1 MVANLVQLQDKLK
14 DLSDKQLRD
23 IYSKGTVPQFL
34 VMTEMGR
41 RKEMQEEYQ
50 RNQQQQATTVAQDL
64 MSPATDMARTIGG
77 MAQPQNRM
85 SMQGQDLPIEQSMTT
100 MPMSPQPMANKLPVT
115 SMANGGL
122 AKINKSSPRKMDI
135 GGALGMSS
143 MTPLGS
149 RNLTPFQS
157 SIMRPPPDFNPFGG
171 GLKEEL
177 NEVDADLS
185 GLSEK
190 IDDVGE
196 YAERRGNA
204 LAQGMVNQ
212 INNYENSIQGQLGTG
227 AYNNP
232 YQRFLD
238 NPRGPRP
245 IAGKGGVRMGGKP
258 LDLLEVRD
266 PQPASDPQPANINQQ
281 TQQTMADG
289 GLAKIKAQSGFFFN
303 PQTRVPNS
311 ATAAATEAYRNIT
324 QSRAAEDVERTR
336 LAQEQLANQQSA
348 EIGAPP
354 TDPVPFLD
362 FSTDSFVRTQP
373 QPNLLTSPSPAS
385 GGGLGSLQTDLGTVA
400 ARTYTEDPSLIPTSL
415 TQAETATSQ
424 ALDAIDPNA
433 KSIYDDFVTD
443 LEEKKGSIEE
453 RKDDAAGWALIEAA
467 LRVAGS
473 KSPNIGQAAA
483 EAVPAISSYRKDM
496 SSIRKEQDALMNSR
510 LKLTQLQE
518 AEKAGRKKEA
528 SDLRSELRGISGEIR
543 DIKDKAKR
551 QFNELKTADINVL
564 KARISLENAR
574 GTNDFQRRRVE
585 LMEAQEA
592 RENRTAEVRADR
604 ADTNINEL
612 KTQLANTPEGDTTE
626 RQRLGNLIRAEQ
638 QAKQSAIAQIR
649 ATKARVDPYAGQIAA
664 TNIDSRIIQFF
675 NQRTKLQDAKQKA
688 QKDLAYRTGTDA
700 DKAAIDKQYDDQLA
714 RIDKSIRE
722 AQQRKQ
728 RILSGRGGSSGAGGV
743 TPIQITPAQLS
754 QGSR

>member
-1 MVANLVQLQDKLK
+1 MIANLVQLQDKLK

-149 RNLTPFQS
+149 RNLTPLQS
-157 SIMRPPPDFNPFGG
+157 SIMRPPPNFNPFGG

-190 IDDVGE
+190 IDDVGA
-196 YAERRGNA
+196 YAERRADIMAHGIR
-204 LAQGMVNQ
+204 NQ
-212 INNYENSIQGQLGTG
+212 IENYENNIQGQLGTG
-227 AYNNP
+227 SYNNP
-232 YQRFLD
+232 YQRFMD

-245 IAGKGGVRMGGKP
+245 IAGKGGLRQ
-258 LDLLEVRD
+258 ER
-266 PQPASDPQPANINQQ
+266 QPSRPIDFSPISDPQPANINQQ

-289 GLAKIKAQSGFFFN
+289 GLAKIKAQSGVFFS
-303 PQTRVPNS
+303 PQNRPINS
-311 ATAAATEAYRNIT
+311 ATTAATEAYRGIT
-324 QSRAAEDVERTR
+324 QSRTQEDLERIR
-336 LAQEQLANQQSA
+336 REQEQLANQQGSA
-348 EIGAPP
+348 LGEPS

-373 QPNLLTSPSPAS
+373 ELNLLTPPPPAS

-400 ARTYTEDPSLIPTSL
+400 ARTYTETPNLIPTSL
-415 TQAETATSQ
+415 TQAETATSK
-424 ALDAIDPNA
+424 ALNAIDPNA

-528 SDLRSELRGISGEIR
+528 RELRSDLLDISDKIRGIRR
-543 DIKDKAKR
+543 DDQKA
-551 QFNELKTADINVL
+551 FNELKTADINVL

-574 GTNDFQRRRVE
+574 GTADFNQKRIALQQAEDTRK
-585 LMEAQEA
+585 
-592 RENRTAEVRADR
+592 NKTAEVRADR
-604 ADTNINEL
+604 AAINIDEL
-612 KTQLANTPEGDTTE
+612 KNQLANTPEGDTTE
-626 RQRLGNLIRAEQ
+626 RQRLGNLIRAEEQ
-638 QAKQSAIAQIR
+638 VRQEAIAQMQ
-649 ATKARVDPYAGQIAA
+649 ATKTRINPYDAQVSA
-664 TNIDSRIIQFF
+664 TNIDSRIVQFF
-675 NQRTKLQDAKQKA
+675 NQRTKIQADKQKA
-688 QKDLAYRTGTDA
+688 QKDLAYRTGSDA
-700 DKAAIDKQYDDQLA
+700 EKAAINKQYDDQLA
-714 RIDKSIRE
+714 RIDGFIKQ

-728 RILSGRGGSSGAGGV
+728 QILSGRGGSSRVGGV
-743 TPIQITPAQLS
+743 TPIQITPAQLR
-754 QGSR
+754 QTSR

>member
-23 IYSKGTVPQFL
+23 IYSKGMVPQFL

-41 RKEMQEEYQ
+41 RKEMQDEYQ
-50 RNQQQQATTVAQDL
+50 KNQMQQATTVAEDL
-64 MSPATDMARTIGG
+64 MSPATDMARNIGG

-122 AKINKSSPRKMDI
+122 AKLSKSSPRKMFL
-135 GGALGMSS
+135 GGALNRPGSASPLTSVFGSQGFAGM
-143 MTPLGS
+143 L
-149 RNLTPFQS
+149 
-157 SIMRPPPDFNPFGG
+157 PPPNFDPFGG
-171 GLKEEL
+171 GLKEEI
-177 NEVDADLS
+177 NKVDTDLS

-196 YAERRGNA
+196 FAARHAGFMSENLQR
-204 LAQGMVNQ
+204 Q
-212 INNYENSIQGQLGTG
+212 IAGYENNIQGQLGTD
-227 AYNNP
+227 AYTNP
-232 YQRFLD
+232 YQRFRD
-238 NPRGPRP
+238 DPGRRGYPVG
-245 IAGKGGVRMGGKP
+245 GKGG
-258 LDLLEVRD
+258 EAD
-266 PQPASDPQPANINQQ
+266 PVQGVLPPPEDVNNQ

-324 QSRAAEDVERTR
+324 QNRAAEDVERNR
-336 LAQEQLANQQSA
+336 LAREQLANQQSA

-362 FSTDSFVRTQP
+362 FSTDSFVRPQP
-373 QPNLLTSPSPAS
+373 QSNLLTSSSPAS
-385 GGGLGSLQTDLGTVA
+385 GGGLEGLLTNLDTVA
-400 ARTYTEDPSLIPTSL
+400 GRTYTPDPNLIPTAL

-424 ALDAIDPNA
+424 ALSAIDPNA

-528 SDLRSELRGISGEIR
+528 SELRSELRGIGKDIREIQ
-543 DIKDKAKR
+543 DKDKK
-551 QFNELKTADINVL
+551 QFNELKTLDINVL
-564 KARISLENAR
+564 KARVSLENAR
-574 GTNDFQRRRVE
+574 GTADFNQKRME
-585 LMEAQEA
+585 LLQADNA
-592 RENRTAEVRADR
+592 RKNKTAEVRADN
-604 ADTNINEL
+604 AAINIDEL
-612 KTQLANTPEGDTTE
+612 KNQLANTPEGDTTE
-626 RQRLGNLIRAEQ
+626 RQRLGNLIRAEEQ
-638 QAKQSAIAQIR
+638 VRQEAIAQMQ
-649 ATKARVDPYAGQIAA
+649 ATKTRINPYDAQVSA
-664 TNIDSRIIQFF
+664 TNIDSRIVQFF
-675 NQRTKLQDAKQKA
+675 NQRTKIQADKQKA
-688 QKDLAYRTGTDA
+688 QKDLAYRSGSDA
-700 DKAAIDKQYDDQLA
+700 EKAAIDKQYDDQLA
-714 RIDKSIRE
+714 RIDGFIKQ

-728 RILSGRGGSSGAGGV
+728 QVLSGRGGSGRVGGV
-743 TPIQITPAQLS
+743 TPIQITPAQLR
-754 QGSR
+754 QGSSR

>member
-64 MSPATDMARTIGG
+64 MSPATDMAKTIGG

-149 RNLTPFQS
+149 RNLTPLQS

-196 YAERRGNA
+196 YAERRADMMAHGIR
-204 LAQGMVNQ
+204 NQ
-212 INNYENSIQGQLGTG
+212 IENYENNIQGQLGTG
-227 AYNNP
+227 SYNNP

-258 LDLLEVRD
+258 LDAFTQVR
-266 PQPASDPQPANINQQ
+266 DPQPANINQQ

-303 PQTRVPNS
+303 PQTRVPNPA
-311 ATAAATEAYRNIT
+311 ATAATEAYRNIT

-336 LAQEQLANQQSA
+336 LAREQLANQQSA

-354 TDPVPFLD
+354 TDPAPFLD
-362 FSTDSFVRTQP
+362 FSTDSFVRTQS

-385 GGGLGSLQTDLGTVA
+385 GGGLGSLLTNLDTVA
-400 ARTYTEDPSLIPTSL
+400 ARTYTEDPNLIPTSL

-528 SDLRSELRGISGEIR
+528 RELRSELLDIGDKIRGIRR
-543 DIKDKAKR
+543 DDKKA
-551 QFNELKTADINVL
+551 FNELKQADINVI
-564 KARISLENAR
+564 KARVSLENAR
-574 GTNDFQRRRVE
+574 NTADFNEGRMRLLQAEDTRK
-585 LMEAQEA
+585 
-592 RENRTAEVRADR
+592 NKTAEVRADR
-604 ADTNINEL
+604 AAINIDEL
-612 KTQLANTPEGDTTE
+612 KNQLANTPEGDTTE
-626 RQRLGNLIRAEQ
+626 RQRLGNLIRAEEQ
-638 QAKQSAIAQIR
+638 VRQEAIAQMQ
-649 ATKARVDPYAGQIAA
+649 ATKTRINPYDAQVSA
-664 TNIDSRIIQFF
+664 TNIDSRIAQFF
-675 NQRTKLQDAKQKA
+675 NQRTKIQADKQKA
-688 QKDLAYRTGTDA
+688 QKDFAYRTGTDA
-700 DKAAIDKQYDDQLA
+700 EKAAIDKQYDDQLV
-714 RIDKSIRE
+714 RIDGFIKQ
-722 AQQRKQ
+722 AQRRKQ
-728 RILSGRGGSSGAGGV
+728 QILSGRGGSSRVGGV
-743 TPIQITPAQLS
+743 TPIQITPAELS